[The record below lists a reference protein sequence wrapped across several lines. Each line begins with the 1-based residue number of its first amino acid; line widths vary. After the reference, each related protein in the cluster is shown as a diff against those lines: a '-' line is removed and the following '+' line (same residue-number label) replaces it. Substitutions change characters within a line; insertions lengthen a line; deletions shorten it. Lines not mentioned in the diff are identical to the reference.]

1 MESFSASS
9 SPLLY
14 ESIYNATQQ
23 VSMDR
28 YIIIVVYLFMMTF
41 VY

>member
-14 ESIYNATQQ
+14 ESIFNATKQ
-23 VSMDR
+23 VSVHQ
-28 YIIIVVYLFMMTF
+28 YSVFI
-41 VY
+41 